1 MRKAEVDR
9 ESDSI
14 VLVQGNLRR
23 LPEGVHSEEVR
34 RAAIALFEEGLGY
47 KSTARK
53 LELKESTVRDW
64 ARQWRRG
71 LFAAKPALSAYRITA
86 ATKRRIQVMY
96 AAGANLREISRLTGV
111 STTTCRK
118 ICQSVLKA
126 EAT

>member
-1 MRKAEVDR
+1 MRKAEVGKGADR
-9 ESDSI
+9 TI
-14 VLVQGNLRR
+14 LVHGNIRR

-34 RAAIALFEEGLGY
+34 RAAISLFEEGLGY
-47 KSTARK
+47 KRTARK

-71 LFAAKPALSAYRITA
+71 LFAAKPALSTYRITE
-86 ATKRRIQVMY
+86 ATKRRIQAMY
-96 AAGANLREISRLTGV
+96 TAGANLREISRLTGV

-118 ICQSVLKA
+118 ICLSVLKA

>member
-9 ESDSI
+9 ESDRI

-34 RAAIALFEEGLGY
+34 RAAIALFEAGLGY

-71 LFAAKPALSAYRITA
+71 LFAAKPALNAYRITPE
-86 ATKRRIQVMY
+86 TKRRIQVLY
-96 AAGANLREISRLTGV
+96 AGGASLREISRVTGV
-111 STTTCRK
+111 STTTCRRV
-118 ICQSVLKA
+118 CLPGVEAA
-126 EAT
+126 ET

>member
-1 MRKAEVDR
+1 MRKAEVGKGADR
-9 ESDSI
+9 TI
-14 VLVQGNLRR
+14 LVHGNIRR

-71 LFAAKPALSAYRITA
+71 LFAAKPALSTYRITE
-86 ATKRRIQVMY
+86 ATKRRIQAMY
-96 AAGANLREISRLTGV
+96 TAGANLREISRLTGV

-118 ICQSVLKA
+118 ICLSVLKA